1 MVTFGNV
8 ELRTLCKAGREAL
21 SSTIDCVGNE
31 RITLRKI
38 RVTVSLNSDNTD
50 TNIHGA
56 LMLEEVEDCFKYGI
70 GR

>member
-8 ELRTLCKAGREAL
+8 ELRTLCNADRETL
-21 SSTIDCVGNE
+21 SYTIHCVVNK

-38 RVTVSLNSDNTD
+38 GITVSLNSDNTD
-50 TNIHGA
+50 TNIRGT
-56 LMLEEVEDCFKYGI
+56 LMLEEDEDCFKYGA